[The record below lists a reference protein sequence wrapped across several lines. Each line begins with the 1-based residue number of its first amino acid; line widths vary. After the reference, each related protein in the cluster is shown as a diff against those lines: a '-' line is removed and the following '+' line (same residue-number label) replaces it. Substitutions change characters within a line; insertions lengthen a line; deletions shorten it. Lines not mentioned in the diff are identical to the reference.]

1 MANSN
6 VTTSEQFR
14 QVIESYQIENQY
26 GQFMLS
32 YQGTLDYQGTEI
44 TVDFVNLGRT
54 ALLALSLDQKNAWV
68 WDNDARAWEV
78 LDAEYINP
86 VVIAVRMASKRL
98 PANLLKLPIKA
109 AE

>member
-1 MANSN
+1 
-6 VTTSEQFR
+6 
-14 QVIESYQIENQY
+14 
-26 GQFMLS
+26 
-32 YQGTLDYQGTEI
+32 
-44 TVDFVNLGRT
+44 
-54 ALLALSLDQKNAWV
+54 LALSLDQKSAWV

-78 LDAEYINP
+78 LDAGYINP